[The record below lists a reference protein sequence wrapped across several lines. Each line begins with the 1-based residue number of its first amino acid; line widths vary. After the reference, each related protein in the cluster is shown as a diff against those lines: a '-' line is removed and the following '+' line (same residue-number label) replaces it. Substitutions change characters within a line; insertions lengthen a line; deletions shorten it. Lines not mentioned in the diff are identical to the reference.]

1 MSPNYRDHMNTTKSG
16 IIFIMLSILVACQP
30 IDGQEKTNEPIHNGF
45 SQQFGKAVNKQS
57 GLRFPDDH
65 GAHHQ
70 QGIEWWYVTANLEAD
85 NGDTFGVQW
94 TLFRLSVDEQNK
106 ITEQSPWWNGQLYFA
121 HFAIQTDT
129 LHQAFEK
136 YGRKN
141 QVTITAQPFM
151 ARLDDWQLLSESES
165 FLPLNLSAQHKDYS
179 ANLKLKNSPLVKHGE
194 QGYSQKTHQG
204 HASYYYSYPFL
215 EAQGEVVFAG
225 QTYKVTGSAWLD
237 REWSSALIDP
247 TQNGWDW
254 FSIQA
259 DETELGG
266 LMAFCIRNSQQHYDY
281 CSASHITPDGHV
293 RAIANDDVAIQVLK
307 THDLKAKTQQKALIS
322 KTYPIKWTLNIEG
335 FEPIIIEARNPDSR
349 NQLSIPYWEGR
360 IKTQGGFKGKGYAE
374 LVGY

>member
-1 MSPNYRDHMNTTKSG
+1 MNRLKAAVTF
-16 IIFIMLSILVACQP
+16 IFVIVLSACQP
-30 IDGQEKTNEPIHNGF
+30 EVEQVNQNKQMHSGF
-45 SQQFGKAVNKQS
+45 AQQFGEPVNKRQ
-57 GLRFPDDH
+57 GLSFPRDH

-70 QGIEWWYVTANLEAD
+70 QGIEWWYVTANLKAD

-94 TLFRLSVDEQNK
+94 TLFRLSVDEQSTQ
-106 ITEQSPWWNGQLYFA
+106 TEKSPWWNGQLYFA

-129 LHQAFEK
+129 QHQAFEK
-136 YGRKN
+136 YGRLG
-141 QVTITAQPFM
+141 QVNITAQPFE
-151 ARLDDWQLLSESES
+151 ARLDDWQLASKDVT
-165 FLPLNLSAQHKDYS
+165 FLPLSLKAQQGNYS
-179 ANLKLKNSPLVKHGE
+179 ANLVLANSPLVKHGE

-215 EAQGEVVFAG
+215 HAQGDITFAG
-225 QTYKVTGSAWLD
+225 KTFKVTGDAWLD

-259 DETELGG
+259 DDKKQGG
-266 LMAFCIRNSQQHYDY
+266 LMAFCIRNGQQSYDY
-281 CSASHITPDGHV
+281 CSASHITPDGQV

-307 THDLKAKTQQKALIS
+307 THELKAKTQQKGLIS
-322 KTYPIKWTLNIEG
+322 KTYPIKWALNIEG